1 MLHINPCESV
11 SNPLKKQKFI
21 QVILRCASLAS
32 HNHHQKVPTFQKNN
46 LLLSIIVET
55 ETCFEG
61 TLQTKVWKHRGFNN
75 TLDRQCGN
83 CRNIIRERF
92 ISIKLGI
99 FTIISLLFHIFFLST
114 FIKFFL

>member
-1 MLHINPCESV
+1 MQRHVESC
-11 SNPLKKQKFI
+11 KKRRREEDVDE
-21 QVILRCASLAS
+21 QVAKRVREEEVHSYNEAP
-32 HNHHQKVPTFQKNN
+32 NEDVP
-46 LLLSIIVET
+46 SDDT

-61 TLQTKVWKHRGFNN
+61 TLQTKVWKHRGSNN

-92 ISIKLGI
+92 ISIKVGI